1 MGGQPGGNNQ
11 NNQHQNFNNHE
22 FLSEFDQFQPV
33 VDVYAN
39 AYPENLIDPDSV
51 LQEYQLL
58 EQNQNAIAPQ
68 PLSSSI
74 QDLPSNDEAQFFEY
88 IMNSSVP
95 DNALDH
101 LMSEPMVASTIPVTN
116 QTPMN
121 PVSATADPLLNIIFD
136 TPTTT
141 SMEASSPAA
150 IFSVPSSYTEPSM
163 TTPEVAPPMI
173 EVAPSMIL
181 NFDPE
186 TGTIEQAPINSAPSS
201 PSSSISSSIDLDQ
214 LSTTSSPG
222 RTKVDNKERCRKYR
236 QRIKNKNKSDEA
248 EYEVLKI
255 RNIELKSKAANME
268 EQCRKMKKMV
278 VAAIRQG
285 KMNANLAN
293 KIKLEFSFLD
303 I

>member
-1 MGGQPGGNNQ
+1 
-11 NNQHQNFNNHE
+11 
-22 FLSEFDQFQPV
+22 
-33 VDVYAN
+33 
-39 AYPENLIDPDSV
+39 
-51 LQEYQLL
+51 
-58 EQNQNAIAPQ
+58 
-68 PLSSSI
+68 
-74 QDLPSNDEAQFFEY
+74 
-88 IMNSSVP
+88 MNSSVP

-101 LMSEPMVASTIPVTN
+101 LMAEPMVASTIPVTN

-150 IFSVPSSYTEPSM
+150 IVSVPSSYTEPSM
-163 TTPEVAPPMI
+163 TAPEVAPSMI
-173 EVAPSMIL
+173 EVAASMIL

-186 TGTIEQAPINSAPSS
+186 TGAIELAPPINSAPSS

-222 RTKVDNKERCRKYR
+222 RTKVDNKERCRQYR

-268 EQCRKMKKMV
+268 EQCKKMKKMV

>member
-1 MGGQPGGNNQ
+1 MGKPGGNNQ
-11 NNQHQNFNNHE
+11 NNQHQNFINHE
-22 FLSEFDQFQPV
+22 FLSEFDQLQP

-39 AYPENLIDPDSV
+39 ADPQNLIDPDSV

-58 EQNQNAIAPQ
+58 VQTQNAIAPQ
-68 PLSSSI
+68 PLTSNI

-88 IMNSSVP
+88 ITNSSVP

-101 LMSEPMVASTIPVTN
+101 LMAEPMVASTIPVTN

-121 PVSATADPLLNIIFD
+121 PVSASADPLLNILFD

-150 IFSVPSSYTEPSM
+150 IVSVPSSYTEPAM
-163 TTPEVAPPMI
+163 TATEVAPT
-173 EVAPSMIL
+173 MIL

-186 TGTIEQAPINSAPSS
+186 TGTIEQAPINSVPSS
-201 PSSSISSSIDLDQ
+201 PSSSIDLDQ

-222 RTKVDNKERCRKYR
+222 RTKVDNKERCRQYR

-248 EYEVLKI
+248 EFEVLKI

-268 EQCRKMKKMV
+268 EQCKKMKKMV

>member
-1 MGGQPGGNNQ
+1 
-11 NNQHQNFNNHE
+11 
-22 FLSEFDQFQPV
+22 
-33 VDVYAN
+33 
-39 AYPENLIDPDSV
+39 
-51 LQEYQLL
+51 
-58 EQNQNAIAPQ
+58 
-68 PLSSSI
+68 
-74 QDLPSNDEAQFFEY
+74 
-88 IMNSSVP
+88 MNSSVP

-101 LMSEPMVASTIPVTN
+101 LMAEPMVASTIPVTN

-141 SMEASSPAA
+141 SMEASSTAA
-150 IFSVPSSYTEPSM
+150 IVTVPSSYTEPSK
-163 TTPEVAPPMI
+163 TAAEVAPSMIEVAPSMIEVAPSMI

-186 TGTIEQAPINSAPSS
+186 TGAIELAPPINSAPSS

-222 RTKVDNKERCRKYR
+222 RTKVDNKERCRQYR

-268 EQCRKMKKMV
+268 EQCKKMKKMV

>member
-1 MGGQPGGNNQ
+1 
-11 NNQHQNFNNHE
+11 
-22 FLSEFDQFQPV
+22 
-33 VDVYAN
+33 
-39 AYPENLIDPDSV
+39 
-51 LQEYQLL
+51 
-58 EQNQNAIAPQ
+58 
-68 PLSSSI
+68 
-74 QDLPSNDEAQFFEY
+74 
-88 IMNSSVP
+88 MNSSVP

-101 LMSEPMVASTIPVTN
+101 LIAEPMVASNIPVAN
-116 QTPMN
+116 QTPTD
-121 PVSATADPLLNIIFD
+121 PVSATADPLLNIIFE

-150 IFSVPSSYTEPSM
+150 IVSVPSSYTEPSM
-163 TTPEVAPPMI
+163 TATEVAPT
-173 EVAPSMIL
+173 MIL

-186 TGTIEQAPINSAPSS
+186 TGTIEQAPINSEPSS

-222 RTKVDNKERCRKYR
+222 RTKVDNKERCRQYR

-268 EQCRKMKKMV
+268 EQCKKMKKMV

>member
-1 MGGQPGGNNQ
+1 MGGKPGGNNQ
-11 NNQHQNFNNHE
+11 NNQHQNFINQE
-22 FLSEFDQFQPV
+22 FLCEFDQFQPV
-33 VDVYAN
+33 DAN
-39 AYPENLIDPDSV
+39 ADPQNLIDPASV

-58 EQNQNAIAPQ
+58 EQTQNAFAPQ
-68 PLSSSI
+68 PLSSDN
-74 QDLPSNDEAQFFEY
+74 QDLPSIDETQFLDY
-88 IMNSSVP
+88 IMNPNVP
-95 DNALDH
+95 NDALENM
-101 LMSEPMVASTIPVTN
+101 LVGPMVASNIPEVN
-116 QTPMN
+116 QTPMI
-121 PVSATADPLLNIIFD
+121 PVSATADPLLNINFD
-136 TPTTT
+136 TPITI

-150 IFSVPSSYTEPSM
+150 IVSVPSSYTEPSM
-163 TTPEVAPPMI
+163 TATEVAPT
-173 EVAPSMIL
+173 MIL

-201 PSSSISSSIDLDQ
+201 PSSSIDLDQ

-222 RTKVDNKERCRKYR
+222 RTKVDNKERCRQYR

-268 EQCRKMKKMV
+268 EQSKKMKKMV

-285 KMNANLAN
+285 KMDANLAN
-293 KIKLEFSFLD
+293 KNKLEFSFLD

>member
-1 MGGQPGGNNQ
+1 MG
-11 NNQHQNFNNHE
+11 NHE

-33 VDVYAN
+33 VDDYAN
-39 AYPENLIDPDSV
+39 ADPQNLIDPDSV

-58 EQNQNAIAPQ
+58 EQTQNAIAPQ

-101 LMSEPMVASTIPVTN
+101 LMAEPMVASNIPVTN
-116 QTPMN
+116 QTPMV
-121 PVSATADPLLNIIFD
+121 PVSASADPLLNIVFD

-150 IFSVPSSYTEPSM
+150 IVSVPSSYTEPSK
-163 TTPEVAPPMI
+163 TAT

-201 PSSSISSSIDLDQ
+201 PSSSIDLD
-214 LSTTSSPG
+214 
-222 RTKVDNKERCRKYR
+222 
-236 QRIKNKNKSDEA
+236 
-248 EYEVLKI
+248 
-255 RNIELKSKAANME
+255 
-268 EQCRKMKKMV
+268 
-278 VAAIRQG
+278 
-285 KMNANLAN
+285 
-293 KIKLEFSFLD
+293 
-303 I
+303 

>member
-1 MGGQPGGNNQ
+1 MMK
-11 NNQHQNFNNHE
+11 
-22 FLSEFDQFQPV
+22 LSFFD
-33 VDVYAN
+33 
-39 AYPENLIDPDSV
+39 
-51 LQEYQLL
+51 
-58 EQNQNAIAPQ
+58 
-68 PLSSSI
+68 
-74 QDLPSNDEAQFFEY
+74 Y

-101 LMSEPMVASTIPVTN
+101 LMAEPMLASTIPVVN
-116 QTPMN
+116 QTPTN

-136 TPTTT
+136 TPTTI

-150 IFSVPSSYTEPSM
+150 IVSVPSSYTEPSM
-163 TTPEVAPPMI
+163 TATEVAPSMA

-186 TGTIEQAPINSAPSS
+186 TGAIELAPTNSAPSS

-222 RTKVDNKERCRKYR
+222 RTKVDNKERCRQYR

-248 EYEVLKI
+248 EHEVLKI

-268 EQCRKMKKMV
+268 EQAKKMKKMV

>member
-11 NNQHQNFNNHE
+11 NNQHQNFINHE
-22 FLSEFDQFQPV
+22 FLSEFDQLQP

-39 AYPENLIDPDSV
+39 AYPQNLIDPDSV

-58 EQNQNAIAPQ
+58 EQTQNAIAPQ
-68 PLSSSI
+68 PLSS
-74 QDLPSNDEAQFFEY
+74 NDETQFFEY

-101 LMSEPMVASTIPVTN
+101 LMAESMVASTIPVTN
-116 QTPMN
+116 QTQMV
-121 PVSATADPLLNIIFD
+121 PVSATADPLLNILFD

-150 IFSVPSSYTEPSM
+150 IVSVPSSYTEPSK
-163 TTPEVAPPMI
+163 TATEVAPSMIEVAPSMI

-186 TGTIEQAPINSAPSS
+186 TGTIELAPIDSAPSS

-222 RTKVDNKERCRKYR
+222 RTKVDNKERCKQYR

-268 EQCRKMKKMV
+268 EQCKKMKKMA

>member
-1 MGGQPGGNNQ
+1 MGGKPGGNNQ
-11 NNQHQNFNNHE
+11 NNQQQNFINQE
-22 FLSEFDQFQPV
+22 FLCEFDQFQPV
-33 VDVYAN
+33 DAN
-39 AYPENLIDPDSV
+39 ADPQNLIDPDSV

-58 EQNQNAIAPQ
+58 EQTQNAFAPQ
-68 PLSSSI
+68 SLSSDN
-74 QDLPSNDEAQFFEY
+74 QDLSSIDETQFLEY
-88 IMNSSVP
+88 IMNPNVP
-95 DNALDH
+95 NDALENM
-101 LMSEPMVASTIPVTN
+101 LVGPMVASNIPEVN

-136 TPTTT
+136 TPSTI

-150 IFSVPSSYTEPSM
+150 IVSVPSSYTEPSM
-163 TTPEVAPPMI
+163 TATEVAPT
-173 EVAPSMIL
+173 MIL

-186 TGTIEQAPINSAPSS
+186 TGTIEQAPINSEPSS
-201 PSSSISSSIDLDQ
+201 PSSSMSSSIDLDQ

-222 RTKVDNKERCRKYR
+222 RTKVDNKERCRQYR

-248 EYEVLKI
+248 EFEVLKI

-268 EQCRKMKKMV
+268 EQCKKMKKMV

>member
-1 MGGQPGGNNQ
+1 
-11 NNQHQNFNNHE
+11 
-22 FLSEFDQFQPV
+22 
-33 VDVYAN
+33 
-39 AYPENLIDPDSV
+39 
-51 LQEYQLL
+51 
-58 EQNQNAIAPQ
+58 
-68 PLSSSI
+68 
-74 QDLPSNDEAQFFEY
+74 
-88 IMNSSVP
+88 MNSSVP

-116 QTPMN
+116 QTPTN
-121 PVSATADPLLNIIFD
+121 PVSATVDPLLNIIFD
-136 TPTTT
+136 TPSTI

-150 IFSVPSSYTEPSM
+150 IVSVPSSYTEPSM
-163 TTPEVAPPMI
+163 TAPEVAPSMIEAAPSMI

-186 TGTIEQAPINSAPSS
+186 TGAIEQAPINSAPSS
-201 PSSSISSSIDLDQ
+201 PSSSIDLDQ

-222 RTKVDNKERCRKYR
+222 RTKVDNKERCKQYR

-255 RNIELKSKAANME
+255 RNIELKSRAANME
-268 EQCRKMKKMV
+268 EQCKKMKKMV

>member
-1 MGGQPGGNNQ
+1 
-11 NNQHQNFNNHE
+11 
-22 FLSEFDQFQPV
+22 
-33 VDVYAN
+33 
-39 AYPENLIDPDSV
+39 
-51 LQEYQLL
+51 
-58 EQNQNAIAPQ
+58 
-68 PLSSSI
+68 
-74 QDLPSNDEAQFFEY
+74 
-88 IMNSSVP
+88 MNSSVP

-101 LMSEPMVASTIPVTN
+101 LMAEPMVASTIPVTN

-136 TPTTT
+136 TPSTI

-150 IFSVPSSYTEPSM
+150 IVSVPSSYTEPSM
-163 TTPEVAPPMI
+163 TATEVAPSMIEVAPSMFEVAPSTMIEVAPSMI

-186 TGTIEQAPINSAPSS
+186 TGTIEQAPINSEPSS

-222 RTKVDNKERCRKYR
+222 RTKVDNKERCRQYR

-268 EQCRKMKKMV
+268 EQCKKMKKMV

>member
-1 MGGQPGGNNQ
+1 MGHG
-11 NNQHQNFNNHE
+11 
-22 FLSEFDQFQPV
+22 
-33 VDVYAN
+33 
-39 AYPENLIDPDSV
+39 
-51 LQEYQLL
+51 
-58 EQNQNAIAPQ
+58 IAPQ

-101 LMSEPMVASTIPVTN
+101 LMAEPMVASTIPVTN
-116 QTPMN
+116 VTPTN
-121 PVSATADPLLNIIFD
+121 PVSATADPILNIIFD

-141 SMEASSPAA
+141 SMEASSSAA
-150 IFSVPSSYTEPSM
+150 IVSVPSSYTEPSM
-163 TTPEVAPPMI
+163 TAT
-173 EVAPSMIL
+173 EVAPSLIL

-186 TGTIEQAPINSAPSS
+186 TGTIEQAPINSEPSS

-222 RTKVDNKERCRKYR
+222 RTKVDNKERCRQYR

-248 EYEVLKI
+248 EHEVLKI

-268 EQCRKMKKMV
+268 EQCKKMKKMV
-278 VAAIRQG
+278 FAAIRQG

>member
-1 MGGQPGGNNQ
+1 
-11 NNQHQNFNNHE
+11 
-22 FLSEFDQFQPV
+22 
-33 VDVYAN
+33 
-39 AYPENLIDPDSV
+39 
-51 LQEYQLL
+51 
-58 EQNQNAIAPQ
+58 
-68 PLSSSI
+68 
-74 QDLPSNDEAQFFEY
+74 
-88 IMNSSVP
+88 MNSSVP

-101 LMSEPMVASTIPVTN
+101 LMAEPMVASTIPVAN

-150 IFSVPSSYTEPSM
+150 IVSVPSSYTEPSM
-163 TTPEVAPPMI
+163 TATEVAPT
-173 EVAPSMIL
+173 MIL

-186 TGTIEQAPINSAPSS
+186 TGTIEQAPINSEPSS

-222 RTKVDNKERCRKYR
+222 KTKVDNKERCRQYR

-268 EQCRKMKKMV
+268 EQCKKMKKMV

>member
-1 MGGQPGGNNQ
+1 MGGKPGGNNQ
-11 NNQHQNFNNHE
+11 NNQHQNFINQE
-22 FLSEFDQFQPV
+22 FLCEFDQFQPV
-33 VDVYAN
+33 DAN
-39 AYPENLIDPDSV
+39 ADPQNLIDPASV

-58 EQNQNAIAPQ
+58 EQTQNAFAPQ
-68 PLSSSI
+68 PLSSDN
-74 QDLPSNDEAQFFEY
+74 QDLPSIDETQFLDY
-88 IMNSSVP
+88 IMNPNVP
-95 DNALDH
+95 NDALENM
-101 LMSEPMVASTIPVTN
+101 LVGPMVASNIPEVN
-116 QTPMN
+116 QTPMI
-121 PVSATADPLLNIIFD
+121 PVSATADPLLNINFD
-136 TPTTT
+136 TPITI

-150 IFSVPSSYTEPSM
+150 IVSVPSSYTEPSM
-163 TTPEVAPPMI
+163 TATEVAPT
-173 EVAPSMIL
+173 MIL

-201 PSSSISSSIDLDQ
+201 PSSSIDLDQ

-222 RTKVDNKERCRKYR
+222 KTKVDNKERCRQYR

-268 EQCRKMKKMV
+268 EQSKKMKKMV

>member
-1 MGGQPGGNNQ
+1 
-11 NNQHQNFNNHE
+11 
-22 FLSEFDQFQPV
+22 
-33 VDVYAN
+33 
-39 AYPENLIDPDSV
+39 
-51 LQEYQLL
+51 
-58 EQNQNAIAPQ
+58 
-68 PLSSSI
+68 
-74 QDLPSNDEAQFFEY
+74 
-88 IMNSSVP
+88 MNSSVP

-101 LMSEPMVASTIPVTN
+101 LMAEPMVASTIPEAN
-116 QTPMN
+116 QTPTN
-121 PVSATADPLLNIIFD
+121 QVSATADPLLNIIFD

-150 IFSVPSSYTEPSM
+150 KQPSSYTEPPM
-163 TTPEVAPPMI
+163 TATEVAPSMIEVAPSMFEVAPSTMIEVAPSMI

-222 RTKVDNKERCRKYR
+222 RTKVDNKERCRQYR

-255 RNIELKSKAANME
+255 RNIVLKSKAANME
-268 EQCRKMKKMV
+268 EQCKKMKKMV

>member
-1 MGGQPGGNNQ
+1 MNPNVPNDA
-11 NNQHQNFNNHE
+11 
-22 FLSEFDQFQPV
+22 L
-33 VDVYAN
+33 
-39 AYPENLIDPDSV
+39 ENMLV
-51 LQEYQLL
+51 G
-58 EQNQNAIAPQ
+58 
-68 PLSSSI
+68 
-74 QDLPSNDEAQFFEY
+74 
-88 IMNSSVP
+88 
-95 DNALDH
+95 
-101 LMSEPMVASTIPVTN
+101 PMVASNIPEVN
-116 QTPMN
+116 QTPMI

-136 TPTTT
+136 TPSTI

-150 IFSVPSSYTEPSM
+150 IVSVPSSYTEPSM
-163 TTPEVAPPMI
+163 TATEVAPT
-173 EVAPSMIL
+173 MIL

-186 TGTIEQAPINSAPSS
+186 TGTIEQAPINSEPSS
-201 PSSSISSSIDLDQ
+201 PSSSIDLDQ

-222 RTKVDNKERCRKYR
+222 RTKVDNKERCRQYR

-268 EQCRKMKKMV
+268 EQCKKMKKMV

>member
-1 MGGQPGGNNQ
+1 
-11 NNQHQNFNNHE
+11 
-22 FLSEFDQFQPV
+22 
-33 VDVYAN
+33 
-39 AYPENLIDPDSV
+39 
-51 LQEYQLL
+51 
-58 EQNQNAIAPQ
+58 
-68 PLSSSI
+68 
-74 QDLPSNDEAQFFEY
+74 
-88 IMNSSVP
+88 MNSSVP

-101 LMSEPMVASTIPVTN
+101 LISEPMVASTIPVTN
-116 QTPMN
+116 QTQMV

-141 SMEASSPAA
+141 TSMEASSSAA
-150 IFSVPSSYTEPSM
+150 IVSVPSSYTEPSM
-163 TTPEVAPPMI
+163 TATEVAPT
-173 EVAPSMIL
+173 MIL

-186 TGTIEQAPINSAPSS
+186 TGTIEQAPINSEPSS

-222 RTKVDNKERCRKYR
+222 RTKVDNKERCRQYR

-268 EQCRKMKKMV
+268 EQCKKMKKMV

>member
-1 MGGQPGGNNQ
+1 
-11 NNQHQNFNNHE
+11 
-22 FLSEFDQFQPV
+22 
-33 VDVYAN
+33 
-39 AYPENLIDPDSV
+39 
-51 LQEYQLL
+51 
-58 EQNQNAIAPQ
+58 
-68 PLSSSI
+68 
-74 QDLPSNDEAQFFEY
+74 
-88 IMNSSVP
+88 MNSSVP

-101 LMSEPMVASTIPVTN
+101 LMAEPMVASTIPEAN
-116 QTPMN
+116 QTPTN

-136 TPTTT
+136 STPTTT

-150 IFSVPSSYTEPSM
+150 IVSVPSSYTEPSM
-163 TTPEVAPPMI
+163 TATEVAPT
-173 EVAPSMIL
+173 MIL

-222 RTKVDNKERCRKYR
+222 RTKVDNKERCRQYR

-268 EQCRKMKKMV
+268 EQCKKMKKMV

>member
-1 MGGQPGGNNQ
+1 
-11 NNQHQNFNNHE
+11 
-22 FLSEFDQFQPV
+22 
-33 VDVYAN
+33 
-39 AYPENLIDPDSV
+39 
-51 LQEYQLL
+51 
-58 EQNQNAIAPQ
+58 
-68 PLSSSI
+68 
-74 QDLPSNDEAQFFEY
+74 
-88 IMNSSVP
+88 MNSSVP

-101 LMSEPMVASTIPVTN
+101 LMAEPMVASTIPVVN

-150 IFSVPSSYTEPSM
+150 IVSVPSSYTEPSM
-163 TTPEVAPPMI
+163 TATEVAPSMIEVAPSMFEVAPSTMIEVAPSMI

-222 RTKVDNKERCRKYR
+222 RTKVDNKERCRQYR

-268 EQCRKMKKMV
+268 EQCKKMKKMV

>member
-1 MGGQPGGNNQ
+1 
-11 NNQHQNFNNHE
+11 
-22 FLSEFDQFQPV
+22 
-33 VDVYAN
+33 
-39 AYPENLIDPDSV
+39 
-51 LQEYQLL
+51 
-58 EQNQNAIAPQ
+58 
-68 PLSSSI
+68 
-74 QDLPSNDEAQFFEY
+74 
-88 IMNSSVP
+88 MNSSVP

-101 LMSEPMVASTIPVTN
+101 LMAEPMVASTIPVTN

-150 IFSVPSSYTEPSM
+150 KQPSSYTEPPM
-163 TTPEVAPPMI
+163 TATEVAPSMIEVAPSMFEVAPSTMIEVAPSMI

-222 RTKVDNKERCRKYR
+222 RTKVDNKERCRQYR

-268 EQCRKMKKMV
+268 EQCKKMKKMV

>member
-1 MGGQPGGNNQ
+1 MG
-11 NNQHQNFNNHE
+11 
-22 FLSEFDQFQPV
+22 
-33 VDVYAN
+33 
-39 AYPENLIDPDSV
+39 
-51 LQEYQLL
+51 
-58 EQNQNAIAPQ
+58 
-68 PLSSSI
+68 

-101 LMSEPMVASTIPVTN
+101 LIAEPMVASNIPVAN
-116 QTPMN
+116 QTPTD
-121 PVSATADPLLNIIFD
+121 PVSATADPLLNIIFE

-150 IFSVPSSYTEPSM
+150 IVSVPSSYTEPSM
-163 TTPEVAPPMI
+163 TATEVAPT
-173 EVAPSMIL
+173 MIL

-186 TGTIEQAPINSAPSS
+186 TGTIEQAPINSEPSS
-201 PSSSISSSIDLDQ
+201 PSSSIDLDQ

-222 RTKVDNKERCRKYR
+222 RSKVDNKERCRQYR

-248 EYEVLKI
+248 EFEVLKI

-268 EQCRKMKKMV
+268 EQCKKIKKMV

-285 KMNANLAN
+285 KMDANLAN

>member
-11 NNQHQNFNNHE
+11 NNQHQNFINHE

-101 LMSEPMVASTIPVTN
+101 LMAEPMVASTIPVVN

-163 TTPEVAPPMI
+163 TATEVAPT
-173 EVAPSMIL
+173 MIL

-186 TGTIEQAPINSAPSS
+186 TGTIEQAPINSEPSS
-201 PSSSISSSIDLDQ
+201 PSSSIDLDQ

-222 RTKVDNKERCRKYR
+222 KTKVDNKERCRQYR

-268 EQCRKMKKMV
+268 EQCKKMKKMV

>member
-1 MGGQPGGNNQ
+1 
-11 NNQHQNFNNHE
+11 
-22 FLSEFDQFQPV
+22 
-33 VDVYAN
+33 
-39 AYPENLIDPDSV
+39 
-51 LQEYQLL
+51 
-58 EQNQNAIAPQ
+58 
-68 PLSSSI
+68 
-74 QDLPSNDEAQFFEY
+74 
-88 IMNSSVP
+88 MNSSVP

-101 LMSEPMVASTIPVTN
+101 LMAEPMVASTIPVTN

-141 SMEASSPAA
+141 SMEASSSAA
-150 IFSVPSSYTEPSM
+150 IVSVPSSYTEPSM
-163 TTPEVAPPMI
+163 TAT
-173 EVAPSMIL
+173 EVAPSMIMTATELAPSMIMTATELAPSMIMTATEVAPSVTL

-186 TGTIEQAPINSAPSS
+186 TGTIELAPINSAPSS

-222 RTKVDNKERCRKYR
+222 RTKVDNKERCRQYR

-268 EQCRKMKKMV
+268 EQCKKMKKMV

>member
-1 MGGQPGGNNQ
+1 MGGKPGGNNQ
-11 NNQHQNFNNHE
+11 NNQHQNFINHE
-22 FLSEFDQFQPV
+22 FLNEFDQYQP

-39 AYPENLIDPDSV
+39 AYPQNLIDPDSV
-51 LQEYQLL
+51 PQEYQLL
-58 EQNQNAIAPQ
+58 EQTQNAIAPQ

-101 LMSEPMVASTIPVTN
+101 LIAEPMVASNIPVAN
-116 QTPMN
+116 QTPTD
-121 PVSATADPLLNIIFD
+121 PVSATADPLLNIIFE

-150 IFSVPSSYTEPSM
+150 IVSVPSSYTEPSM
-163 TTPEVAPPMI
+163 TATEVAPT
-173 EVAPSMIL
+173 MIL

-186 TGTIEQAPINSAPSS
+186 TGTIEQAPINSEPSS
-201 PSSSISSSIDLDQ
+201 PSSSIDFDQ

-222 RTKVDNKERCRKYR
+222 RSKVDNKERCRQYR

-268 EQCRKMKKMV
+268 EQSKKMKKMV

>member
-1 MGGQPGGNNQ
+1 
-11 NNQHQNFNNHE
+11 
-22 FLSEFDQFQPV
+22 
-33 VDVYAN
+33 
-39 AYPENLIDPDSV
+39 
-51 LQEYQLL
+51 
-58 EQNQNAIAPQ
+58 
-68 PLSSSI
+68 
-74 QDLPSNDEAQFFEY
+74 
-88 IMNSSVP
+88 MNSSVP

-101 LMSEPMVASTIPVTN
+101 LMAEPMVASTIPVTN
-116 QTPMN
+116 QTPMV

-150 IFSVPSSYTEPSM
+150 KQPSSYTEPPM
-163 TTPEVAPPMI
+163 TATEVAPSMIEVAPSMFEVAPSTMIEVAPSMI

-186 TGTIEQAPINSAPSS
+186 TGTIEQAPINSEPSS

-222 RTKVDNKERCRKYR
+222 RTKVDNKERCRQYR

-268 EQCRKMKKMV
+268 EQCKKMKKMV

>member
-1 MGGQPGGNNQ
+1 
-11 NNQHQNFNNHE
+11 
-22 FLSEFDQFQPV
+22 
-33 VDVYAN
+33 
-39 AYPENLIDPDSV
+39 
-51 LQEYQLL
+51 
-58 EQNQNAIAPQ
+58 
-68 PLSSSI
+68 
-74 QDLPSNDEAQFFEY
+74 
-88 IMNSSVP
+88 MNSSVP

-101 LMSEPMVASTIPVTN
+101 LMAEPMVASTIPVVN
-116 QTPMN
+116 QTPMV

-150 IFSVPSSYTEPSM
+150 IVSVPSSYTEPSM
-163 TTPEVAPPMI
+163 TATEVAPSMTMTAT
-173 EVAPSMIL
+173 EVAPSMIMTATELAPSMIMTASEVAPSVTL

-186 TGTIEQAPINSAPSS
+186 TGTIELAPINSAPSS

-222 RTKVDNKERCRKYR
+222 RTKVDNKERCRQYR

-268 EQCRKMKKMV
+268 EQCKKMKKMV

>member
-1 MGGQPGGNNQ
+1 MNPNVPNDA
-11 NNQHQNFNNHE
+11 
-22 FLSEFDQFQPV
+22 L
-33 VDVYAN
+33 
-39 AYPENLIDPDSV
+39 ENMLV
-51 LQEYQLL
+51 G
-58 EQNQNAIAPQ
+58 
-68 PLSSSI
+68 
-74 QDLPSNDEAQFFEY
+74 
-88 IMNSSVP
+88 
-95 DNALDH
+95 
-101 LMSEPMVASTIPVTN
+101 PMVASNIPEVN
-116 QTPMN
+116 QTPMI

-150 IFSVPSSYTEPSM
+150 IVSVPSSYTEPSM
-163 TTPEVAPPMI
+163 TAPEVAPSMIEVAPSMIEVAPSMVEVAPSMI

-186 TGTIEQAPINSAPSS
+186 TGAIDLAPINSPPSS

-222 RTKVDNKERCRKYR
+222 RTKVDNKERCKQYR

-268 EQCRKMKKMV
+268 EQCKKMKKMV

>member
-1 MGGQPGGNNQ
+1 
-11 NNQHQNFNNHE
+11 
-22 FLSEFDQFQPV
+22 
-33 VDVYAN
+33 
-39 AYPENLIDPDSV
+39 
-51 LQEYQLL
+51 
-58 EQNQNAIAPQ
+58 
-68 PLSSSI
+68 
-74 QDLPSNDEAQFFEY
+74 
-88 IMNSSVP
+88 MNSSVP

-101 LMSEPMVASTIPVTN
+101 LMAEPMVASNIPVTN

-136 TPTTT
+136 STPTTT
-141 SMEASSPAA
+141 SMEASSSAA
-150 IFSVPSSYTEPSM
+150 IVSVPSSYTEPSM
-163 TTPEVAPPMI
+163 TATEVAPT
-173 EVAPSMIL
+173 MIL

-186 TGTIEQAPINSAPSS
+186 TGTIEQAPIDSAPSL

-222 RTKVDNKERCRKYR
+222 RTKVDNKERCKQYR

-255 RNIELKSKAANME
+255 KNIELKSKAANME
-268 EQCRKMKKMV
+268 EQCKKMKKMV

>member
-1 MGGQPGGNNQ
+1 
-11 NNQHQNFNNHE
+11 
-22 FLSEFDQFQPV
+22 
-33 VDVYAN
+33 
-39 AYPENLIDPDSV
+39 
-51 LQEYQLL
+51 
-58 EQNQNAIAPQ
+58 
-68 PLSSSI
+68 
-74 QDLPSNDEAQFFEY
+74 
-88 IMNSSVP
+88 MNSSVP

-101 LMSEPMVASTIPVTN
+101 LMAEPMVASTIPVTN

-150 IFSVPSSYTEPSM
+150 IVSVPSSYTEPSM
-163 TTPEVAPPMI
+163 TATEVAPT
-173 EVAPSMIL
+173 MIL

-186 TGTIEQAPINSAPSS
+186 TGTIEQAPINSEPSS

-222 RTKVDNKERCRKYR
+222 RTKVDNKERCRQYR

-268 EQCRKMKKMV
+268 EQCKKMKKMV

>member
-1 MGGQPGGNNQ
+1 
-11 NNQHQNFNNHE
+11 
-22 FLSEFDQFQPV
+22 
-33 VDVYAN
+33 
-39 AYPENLIDPDSV
+39 
-51 LQEYQLL
+51 
-58 EQNQNAIAPQ
+58 
-68 PLSSSI
+68 
-74 QDLPSNDEAQFFEY
+74 
-88 IMNSSVP
+88 MNSSVP

-101 LMSEPMVASTIPVTN
+101 LMAEPMVASTIPVTN
-116 QTPMN
+116 ETPLN

-136 TPTTT
+136 TSTTT
-141 SMEASSPAA
+141 SMEASSSAA
-150 IFSVPSSYTEPSM
+150 IVSVPSSYTEPSM
-163 TTPEVAPPMI
+163 TATEVAPT
-173 EVAPSMIL
+173 MIL

-186 TGTIEQAPINSAPSS
+186 TGTIEQAPINSEPSS

-222 RTKVDNKERCRKYR
+222 RTKVDNKERCRQYR

-268 EQCRKMKKMV
+268 EQCKKMKKMV